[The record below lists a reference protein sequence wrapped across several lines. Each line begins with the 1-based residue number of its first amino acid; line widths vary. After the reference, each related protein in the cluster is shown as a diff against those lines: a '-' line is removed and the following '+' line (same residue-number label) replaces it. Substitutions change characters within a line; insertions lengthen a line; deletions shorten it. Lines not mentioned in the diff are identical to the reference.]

1 VLYGAEFSQEWPQEL
16 KAMKKVAMITGA
28 SRGIG
33 LAIARELK
41 SAGFALSLGVRRP
54 GSVPTDLSGAADVL
68 GQSYDA
74 TDRTA
79 AAPWVGATIARFGRL
94 DALVNNAG
102 ILPTITIATGTAI
115 DLDNIF
121 SVNVIAPFLLIQ
133 SAMPH
138 LEASGVGRVV
148 NIASLS
154 AKRVLGLNAG
164 YQMSK
169 HAMLALTHATR
180 RAGWEKG
187 VRATAVC
194 PGFVNTD
201 LVTGITDVPREEMTQ
216 PHDLARLVVS
226 ILSLPNTAAVSEVV
240 VNYRYEPML

>member
-1 VLYGAEFSQEWPQEL
+1 
-16 KAMKKVAMITGA
+16 
-28 SRGIG
+28 
-33 LAIARELK
+33 
-41 SAGFALSLGVRRP
+41 
-54 GSVPTDLSGAADVL
+54 
-68 GQSYDA
+68 
-74 TDRTA
+74 
-79 AAPWVGATIARFGRL
+79 
-94 DALVNNAG
+94 
-102 ILPTITIATGTAI
+102 
-115 DLDNIF
+115 
-121 SVNVIAPFLLIQ
+121 
-133 SAMPH
+133 MPH